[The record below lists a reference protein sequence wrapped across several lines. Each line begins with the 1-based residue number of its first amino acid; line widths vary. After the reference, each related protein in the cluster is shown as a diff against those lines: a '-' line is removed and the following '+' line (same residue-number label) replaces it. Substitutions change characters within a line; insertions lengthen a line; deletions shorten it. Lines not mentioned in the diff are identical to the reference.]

1 MKATVTIVVKRDNG
15 VYVSREFSV
24 EQERLWATRTQGGRR
39 ETRAEF
45 RAKFERQLTAAVRS
59 VLGS

>member
-1 MKATVTIVVKRDNG
+1 MKARVTIEVTRDDG
-15 VYVSREFSV
+15 TVLTRSFAT

-45 RAKFERQLTAAVRS
+45 RAKFERQLTAAVRA